1 MNKWEYRRRV
11 RHNKMSDDIDKRN
24 RHRCAAA
31 MADAIGEHRVHDML
45 RATYGVGIRAI
56 G

>member
-24 RHRCAAA
+24 RHRCDGR
-31 MADAIGEHRVHDML
+31 MRIGEYRVHDML

>member
-11 RHNKMSDDIDKRN
+11 RHAQPAPVRRGDGRMR
-24 RHRCAAA
+24 
-31 MADAIGEHRVHDML
+31 IGEYRVHDML

>member
-11 RHNKMSDDIDKRN
+11 RHNKMSDDIDKPAPVR
-24 RHRCAAA
+24 RGDGR
-31 MADAIGEHRVHDML
+31 MRIGEYRVHDML